1 MKKLV
6 LLGVVALLN
15 ACGGGGGNT
24 STPPMITTVPFTS
37 FSAVQANQAVTFSGG
52 MSAVVTGTNNGTT
65 VTSISPVNIDTTST
79 TGTLTYG
86 VNRGLSAVS
95 VVTPSASIS
104 FSSTGAG
111 NTFNCTSG
119 VCGLTSTSASA
130 IVIEPTTSP
139 LGWNYQTF
147 GVWERSTSTTSFDAG
162 AFSFGS
168 LTPASAIPTTGTAT
182 FNGLANGFFV
192 DNTSTA
198 FFTTANMTAN
208 VDWVARSIGFST
220 SNTRQVSLTAPS
232 SAGVLNTGLNFT
244 GTLTYLAGTNAFSG
258 PVNTTG
264 STMTGTAT
272 GRFYG
277 PNADEM
283 GGAFSLG
290 GSAGTMM
297 GGFGGKR

>member
-168 LTPASAIPTTGTAT
+168 PTPASAIPTTGTAT
-182 FNGLANGFFV
+182 FTGLANGFFV
-192 DNTSTA
+192 DSTNAA
-198 FFTTANMTAN
+198 FFTTANMTAVVTWATPN
-208 VDWVARSIGFST
+208 IAFT
-220 SNTRQVSLTAPS
+220 TTNTHQVSLTAPS
-232 SAGVLNTGLNFT
+232 SAGVLNTTLDLTGNFNYT
-244 GTLTYLAGTNAFSG
+244 AGVNAFG
-258 PVNTTG
+258 GAVHNTANSLTG
-264 STMTGTAT
+264 SIT
-272 GRFYG
+272 GRYYG
-277 PNADEM
+277 PNAEEI
-283 GGAFSLG
+283 GGVYSVG
-290 GSAGTMM
+290 GTAGTMM